1 MSRVPIDRFVLHHN
15 SPESALFKPKPGI
28 ETRLVMQHKGASA

>member
-1 MSRVPIDRFVLHHN
+1 MSRVPFDQFVLHHN
-15 SPESALFKPKPGI
+15 SPKSALLKPKRGI